1 MLLLLLMLQ
10 CSPALDPNHR
20 LKLHFAS
27 RKWLRGVGDQ
37 GRKPSTACNVVGLQR
52 VSHIQR

>member
-1 MLLLLLMLQ
+1 MFLLLLLLLL
-10 CSPALDPNHR
+10 LDPNHR

-37 GRKPSTACNVVGLQR
+37 GRKPSTACNVVGLQW
-52 VSHIQR
+52 VSHIRR